1 MCRGLHHTT
10 AFAAVAGDQLA
21 LLRIETL
28 VLRDDPLVETP
39 LAQGLA
45 FGLFGCRWLP
55 ELQNIRHGT
64 RLPGLVKS
72 HPFEPGF
79 HPLDERLGLVGTH

>member
-1 MCRGLHHTT
+1 MRRGLHHTT
-10 AFAAVAGDQLA
+10 TLTTVAGHQPA
-21 LLRIETL
+21 LLRIETFI
-28 VLRDDPLVETP
+28 LRDDPLVETP
-39 LAQGLA
+39 FAQGLA

-55 ELQNIRHGT
+55 ELQNVRHGT

-79 HPLDERLGLVGTH
+79 HPLDE